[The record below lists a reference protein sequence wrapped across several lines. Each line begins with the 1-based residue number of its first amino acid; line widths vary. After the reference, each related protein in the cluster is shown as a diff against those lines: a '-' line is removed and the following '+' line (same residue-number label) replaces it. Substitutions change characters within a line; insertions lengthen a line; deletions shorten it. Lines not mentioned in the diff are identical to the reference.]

1 MWTAEQARKI
11 AEQYKYL
18 EEIQEFDHQILEA
31 VNQGNTYVYYYK
43 KMSQYVKDR
52 FEDLGYT
59 IKISESPESDDG
71 YITFIYW

>member
-1 MWTAEQARKI
+1 MWTAEEARKV

-18 EEIQEFDHQILEA
+18 EEIREFDHQILES
-31 VNQGNTYVYYYK
+31 VNNGLTETYYYR

>member
-11 AEQYKYL
+11 AEDYKYL

-31 VNQGNTYVYYYK
+31 VNGGRTETYYFK
-43 KMSQYVKDR
+43 KMSLHVKDR

-59 IKISESPESDDG
+59 IKIGESPESDDG

>member
-1 MWTAEQARKI
+1 MITAEQARRV
-11 AEQYKYL
+11 AEEYKYL
-18 EEIQEFDHQILEA
+18 EEINIFDHHILEA
-31 VNQGNTYVYYYK
+31 VNDGRTETFYFR

-59 IKISESPESDDG
+59 IKIGESPESDDS

>member
-11 AEQYKYL
+11 AEEYKYL

-31 VNQGNTYVYYYK
+31 VTGGRTKAYYFK

-59 IKISESPESDDG
+59 IKIGESPKSDDD

>member
-1 MWTAEQARKI
+1 MWTAEQARKV
-11 AEQYKYL
+11 AKEHKYL
-18 EEIQEFDHQILEA
+18 EEIQKFDHQILEA
-31 VNQGNTYVYYYK
+31 VSQGNTDAYYYR

>member
-1 MWTAEQARKI
+1 MWTAEQARKV
-11 AEQYKYL
+11 AEECDYL
-18 EEIQEFDHQILEA
+18 EEINIFDHQIRKA
-31 VNQGNTYVYYYK
+31 VLDGRTETYYFR

-59 IKISESPESDDG
+59 IKIGKTDSG

>member
-1 MWTAEQARKI
+1 MWTAEQARKV
-11 AEQYKYL
+11 AKEYKYL

-31 VNQGNTYVYYYK
+31 VNQGNTNTYYYR

-59 IKISESPESDDG
+59 IKIGESPESEDG

>member
-1 MWTAEQARKI
+1 MWTAEEARKV

-18 EEIQEFDHQILEA
+18 EEIREFDHQILEA
-31 VNQGNTYVYYYK
+31 VNNGLTEAYYYR

-59 IKISESPESDDG
+59 IKISESPESNDG

>member
-11 AEQYKYL
+11 AKEYEYL
-18 EEIQEFDHQILEA
+18 EETNIFDHQIREA
-31 VNQGNTYVYYYK
+31 VNQGETCTYYFK

-59 IKISESPESDDG
+59 IKIGEYPESDDG